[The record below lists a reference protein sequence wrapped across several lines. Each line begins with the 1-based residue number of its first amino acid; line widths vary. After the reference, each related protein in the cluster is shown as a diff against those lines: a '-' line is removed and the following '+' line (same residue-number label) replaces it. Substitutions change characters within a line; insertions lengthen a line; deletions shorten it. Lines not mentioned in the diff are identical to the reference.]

1 MQPQHDVHAA
11 LDPGTLPMH
20 MHRLRRVAR
29 GLCGSEPDSEDLVQ
43 ETFARV
49 LARPRMVREADT
61 LPYLLQALRN
71 THLTGIREAG
81 RRPRTVE
88 LPDDESSSLRSS
100 SGLPEA
106 ALECREVLAAVA
118 ALARSVPHRA
128 RRLRRR
134 RHPAPPGGGGVRR
147 VRGHDRQPRLPRAQA
162 RPGRGRLTP
171 AFSAASGA
179 RPARRRARG
188 ATVRRARGSRGPS
201 RCGRRTGSRAGPT
214 GDTCALARATGASHI
229 GHARVPAPRIDE
241 RTVRRIS
248 CSPARPRM

>member
-11 LDPGTLPMH
+11 LDPGTLPLH

-88 LPDDESSSLRSS
+88 LPDDECSSLRSS

-118 ALARSVPHRA
+118 ALPDPFRSALVASDVAGIPHRQA
-128 RRLRRR
+128 
-134 RHPAPPGGGGVRR
+134 AVAFGACEATIASR
-147 VRGHDRQPRLPRAQA
+147 V
-162 RPGRGRLTP
+162 
-171 AFSAASGA
+171 F
-179 RPARRRARG
+179 RARK
-188 ATVRRARGSRGPS
+188 
-201 RCGRRTGSRAGPT
+201 
-214 GDTCALARATGASHI
+214 
-229 GHARVPAPRIDE
+229 RVQAA
-241 RTVRRIS
+241 VG
-248 CSPARPRM
+248 